1 MVFSSL
7 KIWSIV
13 ESIRLSGVVPEI
25 FASRDDIVSDVW
37 HKELLLERGK
47 SYLIEAASGTGK
59 SSLCSYLY
67 GQRGDY
73 RGVISFDNEDV
84 SHFDINKWCSIR
96 QKSISILFQDLRLF
110 GELTALENVEIKN
123 CITHYRD
130 IKQIKAWFEELG
142 IGDKLNARI
151 DRMSYGQQQRVA
163 LIRALCQPYD
173 FLFLDEPIS
182 HLDDRNSDIMRDII
196 LREAKTSGAAI
207 IATSIGK
214 HMNIDYDNILCL

>member
-1 MVFSSL
+1 M
-7 KIWSIV
+7 K
-13 ESIRLSGVVPEI
+13 EIRLKGVVPEI
-25 FASRDDIVSDVW
+25 FAERKDIVSDIW
-37 HKELLLERGK
+37 HADAVFERGK
-47 SYLIEAASGTGK
+47 TYLIEAASGTGK

-73 RGVISFDNEDV
+73 RGEISFDGEDV
-84 SHFDINKWCSIR
+84 KRYGINHWCNIR
-96 QKSISILFQDLRLF
+96 QHNISILFQDLRLF

-123 CITHYRD
+123 RITKHRD
-130 IKQIKAWFEELG
+130 LKQIEMWFEELG
-142 IGDKLNARI
+142 IADKLNARI

-196 LREAKTSGAAI
+196 LREAKMSGAAVV
-207 IATSIGK
+207 ATSIGK
-214 HMNIDYDNILCL
+214 HMNIEYDKILRL

>member
-1 MVFSSL
+1 M
-7 KIWSIV
+7 K
-13 ESIRLSGVVPEI
+13 EIRLKDVVPEI
-25 FASRDDIVSDVW
+25 FVNRNDLVSDIW
-37 HKELLLERGK
+37 HTDVVLERGK
-47 SYLIEAASGTGK
+47 TYLIEAASGTGK

-73 RGVISFDNEDV
+73 RGIISFDDEDV
-84 SHFDINKWCSIR
+84 KQYNINQWCNIR
-96 QKSISILFQDLRLF
+96 QQSISILFQDLRLF

-123 CITHYRD
+123 RITNHRTNE
-130 IKQIKAWFEELG
+130 QIVTWFDELG

-173 FLFLDEPIS
+173 FILLDEPIS
-182 HLDDRNSDIMRDII
+182 HLDDKNSDIMRDIV
-196 LREAKTSGAAI
+196 LREAKASGAAV

-214 HMNIDYDNILCL
+214 HMNIDYDKILRL

>member
-1 MVFSSL
+1 M
-7 KIWSIV
+7 K
-13 ESIRLSGVVPEI
+13 EIRLNHVIPEI
-25 FASRDDIVSDVW
+25 FAERGDISSDIW
-37 HKELLLERGK
+37 HTDAVIERGK

-59 SSLCSYLY
+59 SSLCSYRY

-73 RGVISFDNEDV
+73 RGVISFDGEDIKDY
-84 SHFDINKWCSIR
+84 SIKHWCNIR

-123 CITHYRD
+123 RITKHRTQ
-130 IKQIKAWFEELG
+130 KQIEAWFEELG

-182 HLDDRNSDIMRDII
+182 HLDDN
-196 LREAKTSGAAI
+196 LP
-207 IATSIGK
+207 
-214 HMNIDYDNILCL
+214 